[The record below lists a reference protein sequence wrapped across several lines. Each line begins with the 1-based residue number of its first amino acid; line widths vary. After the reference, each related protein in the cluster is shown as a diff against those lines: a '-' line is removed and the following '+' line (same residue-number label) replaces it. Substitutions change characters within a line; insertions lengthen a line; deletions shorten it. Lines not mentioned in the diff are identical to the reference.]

1 MTDAIGDIVINQDP
15 PNNRTYDPD
24 TNLGTWTSI
33 SAVDSF
39 LSNFNHANGYKNNN
53 VSLTVGNKITIQD
66 GTYNTTW
73 VIAGFDLEHKQLA
86 ADGTVYDNGYG
97 IALIPDELISDSAKA
112 QYNSDGNF
120 TGGYI
125 HSSIH
130 TSSIPAMVN
139 KFTNVLGNHIVT
151 RNVLLSSSN
160 TGTNSSS
167 GTTTTRY
174 SSSYTWTTS
183 KATLMSAGQLT
194 GTFGSHNNKYDD
206 GEATYKLPLFDH
218 TDISYGYNGS
228 THRPSYTQSYQYW
241 LRNIKGAYR
250 SGSTYANTVRW
261 EEYDEDGKTRYTE
274 GVYVSYV
281 TSSCLIRPL
290 IYIR

>member
-1 MTDAIGDIVINQDP
+1 MKDDAWVNVDLNIQFSNYNCRKGSTLDKSCLEYIVNCRKNLSMCIFYIYIGTTNNYKLSSVDCIISGNPTPLQD
-15 PNNRTYDPD
+15 T
-24 TNLGTWTSI
+24 
-33 SAVDSF
+33 
-39 LSNFNHANGYKNNN
+39 
-53 VSLTVGNKITIQD
+53 LT
-66 GTYNTTW
+66 
-73 VIAGFDLEHKQLA
+73 GFIME
-86 ADGTVYDNGYG
+86 YG

-274 GVYVSYV
+274 GVYESYV